1 MCSAKL
7 AEKEDI
13 YQLGIILLEVII
25 GRPINSQSETEDLKL
40 QVETALAESPSKL
53 RHLTDPC
60 IRGTFAY
67 DSLKTTVQIA
77 INCLDKEASRRPSV
91 EDVLW
96 HMQYSIQVQE
106 GATNSGNLSG
116 NQSGKIS
123 GNLNNKFY

>member
-1 MCSAKL
+1 MSTYYIRAYSIYKIYL
-7 AEKEDI
+7 TTLNQIAFYDI
-13 YQLGIILLEVII
+13 
-25 GRPINSQSETEDLKL
+25 
-40 QVETALAESPSKL
+40 QVETALSESPSKL
-53 RHLTDPC
+53 RDLTDPC

-77 INCLDKEASRRPSV
+77 INCLDKEPSRRPSV

-116 NQSGKIS
+116 NQSGKLSGKIS